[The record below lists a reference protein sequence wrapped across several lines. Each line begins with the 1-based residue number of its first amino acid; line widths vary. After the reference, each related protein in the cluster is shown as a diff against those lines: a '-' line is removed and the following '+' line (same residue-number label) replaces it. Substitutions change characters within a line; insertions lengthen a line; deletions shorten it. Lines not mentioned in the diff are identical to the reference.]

1 MSSVSQKVSLS
12 VTSLN
17 NNLAVPAVISPVKIN
32 AIAKYT
38 AGILP
43 LSGLAWYNTR
53 GKPIN
58 VDAIA
63 CLLDGGRLF
72 LYSQQSK

>member
-1 MSSVSQKVSLS
+1 MVYTLPDLS
-12 VTSLN
+12 ASLN

-53 GKPIN
+53 GKPI
-58 VDAIA
+58 I
-63 CLLDGGRLF
+63 R
-72 LYSQQSK
+72 